1 MGKRYRIKKH
11 SYVERSREG
20 QFKKFTNIGRS
31 QVADRRGTAKTTIP
45 SGYGH
50 RGDSKTVVVSGHTR
64 KGGTRV
70 RKHRRKK
77 PYRR

>member
-50 RGDSKTVVVSGHTR
+50 RGDSKNTDERNLTGD
-64 KGGTRV
+64 KLC
-70 RKHRRKK
+70 K
-77 PYRR
+77 